1 MSLTTRGLS
10 HYNREPLTFASAGT
24 VAIFLR
30 PSLRTLSPVA
40 AMQKC
45 NIMRSY
51 RSALAQRPN
60 DVDIAANLLSQ
71 EMLVGI
77 LFS

>member
-1 MSLTTRGLS
+1 
-10 HYNREPLTFASAGT
+10 
-24 VAIFLR
+24 
-30 PSLRTLSPVA
+30 
-40 AMQKC
+40 MQKC
-45 NIMRSY
+45 NIMCSY

-77 LFS
+77 CFNWDVVVESV